1 MKIVAHSVVPPSQP
15 PYQHLG
21 YVSAAPTNESVP
33 LFFFSL
39 IPLVLALIYWKT
51 KWVLSVFFILLT
63 IGGIALSIASYKR
76 GTLQV
81 ARSMTIKN
89 ATQFL
94 SENDP
99 ENKEGKVNSG
109 DEKTKN
115 TVSLPPTLVDS
126 WGRAYRF
133 REYTEN
139 GTLYY
144 SLLSAGPDGVFDT
157 SDDIVTKRIIEVPAN
172 AETK

>member
-21 YVSAAPTNESVP
+21 YVSAAPMNSVP
-33 LFFFSL
+33 IFIFTLV
-39 IPLVLALIYWKT
+39 PLVLAIHFWKT
-51 KWVLSVFFILLT
+51 KWVLSVFFVLLT
-63 IGGIALSIASYKR
+63 FGGVASGVAEYQH
-76 GTLQV
+76 GTQRV
-81 ARSMTIKN
+81 AIFKTSAHAEHFLYEYAPDNMGDNKG
-89 ATQFL
+89 AEYEQF
-94 SENDP
+94 
-99 ENKEGKVNSG
+99 K
-109 DEKTKN
+109 KTKK
-115 TVSLPPTLVDS
+115 LPSTMVDG
-126 WGRAYRF
+126 WGRDYRF